1 MKKRIIALAALLFL
15 TVGCVPAFAQQV
27 AVSTNIAQY
36 LNFGTL
42 NAEGSVSVARH
53 WTATAAARYNPFSF
67 RTHQADEK
75 HINRK
80 QMTFSAGARY
90 WPWHVYSGWW
100 AGSRLQYQQYNN
112 GGLVSPETSEGER
125 YGLAL
130 SGGYTYMLSDR
141 VNVEFGAA
149 FWGGWGWYVTYDC
162 PVCGLTVDKGKK
174 FFVLPDEAI
183 ISLVY
188 LF

>member
-1 MKKRIIALAALLFL
+1 MGNKRSILLAALLICIGL
-15 TVGCVPAFAQQV
+15 PCAAQRW
-27 AVSTNIAQY
+27 SLGTNFMDYA
-36 LNFGTL
+36 NFGTMNL
-42 NAEGSVSVARH
+42 EGSLATGQHWSMTAVAKF
-53 WTATAAARYNPFSF
+53 NPF
-67 RTHQADEK
+67 HYEK
-75 HINRK
+75 K
-80 QMTFSAGARY
+80 GEPLSARQQLYGVGVRF

-125 YGLAL
+125 YGLTL

-149 FWGGWGWYVTYDC
+149 FWGGWGWYATYDC
-162 PVCGLTVDKGKK
+162 PVCGLTVDRGKK